1 MTSNTVPIA
10 RQKKNSKRAEE
21 LDECVYHAEAFL
33 IYCSLLYDDDYDH
46 DVAAPTVN
54 E

>member
-1 MTSNTVPIA
+1 MNVFIMLRP
-10 RQKKNSKRAEE
+10 
-21 LDECVYHAEAFL
+21 
-33 IYCSLLYDDDYDH
+33 SLSIVAYDDDYDH